1 MAPEKRRSTKRKY
14 KRFKE
19 TMEIFPTEMF
29 KYVKLNIAKIWPC
42 KFVSTYAI

>member
-1 MAPEKRRSTKRKY
+1 MAPEKRRSTKY

-29 KYVKLNIAKIWPC
+29 KYVKLYIAKI
-42 KFVSTYAI
+42 